1 MATTEQ
7 LHGQWWVPD
16 SNGPS
21 RTVPGVLTLSD
32 STEPRL
38 DLHGDLYDIHELGF
52 RTVHGNSGGRAVS
65 LFETYIDSEKGG
77 FTNGQKYTDQTIK
90 LSGLVIGDSHVNDA
104 DELAFTESV
113 IELDYLT
120 YWARGVK
127 IAVSHPEKSNEP
139 YIFTIPVSAPLSG
152 KYGNVEVT
160 VSTSSHYASGGQF
173 SRGGMSIPAHFRT
186 AFRVTSAEPLSINA
200 HIEISRRL
208 ADLIT
213 LAMHRPAHVRRI
225 KFSRNPT
232 SASAVRLVEL
242 GPDQR
247 GHRPR

>member
-1 MATTEQ
+1 
-7 LHGQWWVPD
+7 
-16 SNGPS
+16 
-21 RTVPGVLTLSD
+21 
-32 STEPRL
+32 
-38 DLHGDLYDIHELGF
+38 
-52 RTVHGNSGGRAVS
+52 
-65 LFETYIDSEKGG
+65 
-77 FTNGQKYTDQTIK
+77 
-90 LSGLVIGDSHVNDA
+90 
-104 DELAFTESV
+104 
-113 IELDYLT
+113 
-120 YWARGVK
+120 
-127 IAVSHPEKSNEP
+127 
-139 YIFTIPVSAPLSG
+139 
-152 KYGNVEVT
+152 
-160 VSTSSHYASGGQF
+160 STSSHYASGGQF